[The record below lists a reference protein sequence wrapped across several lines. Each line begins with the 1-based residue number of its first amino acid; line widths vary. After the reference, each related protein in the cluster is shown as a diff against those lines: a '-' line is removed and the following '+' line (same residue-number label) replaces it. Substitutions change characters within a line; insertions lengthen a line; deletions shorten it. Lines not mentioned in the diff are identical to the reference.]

1 MPSVP
6 DHDPTVGRVLHRRLL
21 EQVAA
26 LREAEQGIRTGDD
39 EGVHDSRVACRRLQA
54 ALAMFRPAVDVRVS
68 EPLREELSWLAGS
81 LGGARDHGVAQER
94 LTALAARD
102 GEAAGLLLAQLHR
115 PDRSQTDDHQHP
127 NDAVLEVLGSQRY
140 ADLLA
145 RLDGFVSEPGWTGR
159 ADDDA
164 RPFVRRRIVKE
175 WDRLAERASLVAEH
189 APGQMPDE
197 PLHDVRKAAKR
208 LRYGL
213 EVAQL
218 LWRGKPKRLR
228 RPVHLITD
236 ILGERQDIAI
246 TRPFL
251 LQLATRAQA
260 AGEPTFVHGRLD
272 RLEESRAVELE
283 AQFHRVWSETV
294 ARRRHWP

>member
-1 MPSVP
+1 MPSVQ
-6 DHDPTVGRVLHRRLL
+6 DDEATTGQVLRVRAL

-26 LREAEQGIRTGDD
+26 LREAERGIRAGDD

-68 EPLREELSWLAGS
+68 EPLRDELGWLAGS
-81 LGGARDHGVAQER
+81 LAESRDQNVAQER

-102 GEAAGLLLAQLHR
+102 GEAAGLLLAQLRHADLA
-115 PDRSQTDDHQHP
+115 PGDDDQRR
-127 NDAVLEVLGSQRY
+127 NDAVLAVLGSPRY
-140 ADLLA
+140 ADLLSGVEE
-145 RLDGFVSEPGWTGR
+145 LVSEPGWTAR
-159 ADDDA
+159 AHDDA
-164 RPFVRRRIVKE
+164 GPFVRRRIRKGWE
-175 WDRLAERASLVAEH
+175 RLAQRASLVESSP
-189 APGQMPDE
+189 PGQMPAE
-197 PLHDVRKAAKR
+197 PLHNVRKAAKR

-228 RPVHLITD
+228 RQVHLLTD
-236 ILGERQDIAI
+236 VLGERQDIAI

-283 AQFHRVWSETV
+283 AQFLRVWAETV
-294 ARRRHWP
+294 ACRSHWP

>member
-1 MPSVP
+1 MPSAE
-6 DHDPTVGRVLHRRLL
+6 DEGPTVGQVLRERLL

-26 LREAEQGIRTGDD
+26 LREAEQTIRSGDD

-68 EPLREELSWLAGS
+68 EPLREELKWLAGS
-81 LGGARDHGVAQER
+81 LGGARDHNVAQER

-102 GEAAGLLLAQLHR
+102 GEAAGLLLAQLR
-115 PDRSQTDDHQHP
+115 RADLSQGDDQRR
-127 NDAVLEVLGSQRY
+127 NDAVLAVLGSPRY
-140 ADLLA
+140 ADLLSG
-145 RLDGFVSEPGWTGR
+145 LDGFGSEPGWTAR

-164 RPFVRRRIVKE
+164 GPFVRRRIRKE
-175 WDRLAERASLVAEH
+175 WDRLAQRASLMEH
-189 APGQMPDE
+189 YPSGQLPDE

-228 RPVHLITD
+228 RLLHQLADV
-236 ILGERQDIAI
+236 LGERQDIAI

-272 RLEESRAVELE
+272 RLEESRALELE

-294 ARRRHWP
+294 ARRQHWP

>member
-1 MPSVP
+1 M
-6 DHDPTVGRVLHRRLL
+6 TLGRHLPAGLVLRVRLL

-26 LREAEQGIRTGDD
+26 LRDAERDIRSEDG
-39 EGVHDSRVACRRLQA
+39 EGVHDARVACRRLQA
-54 ALAMFRPAVDVRVS
+54 ALAMFRPLVDVQLS
-68 EPLREELSWLAGS
+68 EPLREELKWLAGS
-81 LGGARDHGVAQER
+81 LAAARDQSVAQER
-94 LTALAARD
+94 LTVLAARD
-102 GEAAGLLLAQLHR
+102 GEAAGLLLAQLRR
-115 PDRSQTDDHQHP
+115 PDLSLGDDNHRGS
-127 NDAVLEVLGSQRY
+127 DAVQVLGSSRY
-140 ADLLA
+140 ADLLSGLE
-145 RLDGFVSEPGWTGR
+145 RFVSEPGWTPR
-159 ADDDA
+159 AESGA
-164 RPFVRRRIVKE
+164 GPFVRRRIRKE
-175 WDRLAERASLVAEH
+175 WERLAQRASLVENYP
-189 APGQMPDE
+189 PGQMSDE

-228 RPVHLITD
+228 RQVHLLTD

-251 LQLATRAQA
+251 LQLAARSQA

-283 AQFHRVWSETV
+283 AQFHRVWTETV
-294 ARRRHWP
+294 DCRRRWP

>member
-1 MPSVP
+1 MPSTQ
-6 DHDPTVGRVLHRRLL
+6 DDEPTELGRHLPAGRVLQVRLL

-26 LREAEQGIRTGDD
+26 LREAERSIRSGDD
-39 EGVHDSRVACRRLQA
+39 EGVHDSRVACRRLHA
-54 ALAMFRPAVDVRVS
+54 ALAMFRPAVDVRLS

-81 LGGARDHGVAQER
+81 LGGVRDQRVAQER

-102 GEAAGLLLAQLHR
+102 GEAAGLLLAQLR
-115 PDRSQTDDHQHP
+115 PPELSP
-127 NDAVLEVLGSQRY
+127 GGAVLGSPRY
-140 ADLLA
+140 ADLLSG
-145 RLDGFVSEPGWTGR
+145 LDGFVSEPGWTAR
-159 ADDDA
+159 AESDA
-164 RPFVRRRIVKE
+164 GPFLRRRIRRE
-175 WDRLAERASLVAEH
+175 WDRLAERASLVEH
-189 APGQMPDE
+189 YSTGQMPDE

-228 RPVHLITD
+228 RLVHQLTD
-236 ILGERQDIAI
+236 VLGERQDIAI

-272 RLEESRAVELE
+272 RLEESRALELE

>member
-1 MPSVP
+1 M
-6 DHDPTVGRVLHRRLL
+6 R
-21 EQVAA
+21 
-26 LREAEQGIRTGDD
+26 
-39 EGVHDSRVACRRLQA
+39 
-54 ALAMFRPAVDVRVS
+54 
-68 EPLREELSWLAGS
+68 
-81 LGGARDHGVAQER
+81 ER

-102 GEAAGLLLAQLHR
+102 GEAAGLLLAQLRR
-115 PDRSQTDDHQHP
+115 PEP
-127 NDAVLEVLGSQRY
+127 PPGDAVLGSPRY
-140 ADLLA
+140 ADLLSG
-145 RLDGFVSEPGWTGR
+145 LDGFVAEPGWTDR
-159 ADDDA
+159 AQDDA
-164 RPFVRRRIVKE
+164 GPFVRRRIRKE
-175 WDRLAERASLVAEH
+175 WDRLAERASLLEQYST
-189 APGQMPDE
+189 GQLPDQ

-218 LWRGKPKRLR
+218 LWRGEPKQLR
-228 RPVHLITD
+228 RLVHQLTD

-272 RLEESRAVELE
+272 RLEESRALELE

-294 ARRRHWP
+294 ARRQHWP